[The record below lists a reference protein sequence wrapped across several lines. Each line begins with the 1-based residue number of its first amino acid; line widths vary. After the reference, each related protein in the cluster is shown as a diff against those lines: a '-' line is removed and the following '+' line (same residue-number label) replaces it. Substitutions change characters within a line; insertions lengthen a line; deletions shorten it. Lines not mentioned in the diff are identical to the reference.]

1 MNFTTFANSSEC
13 ATYRIRRH
21 SSQKGQGKEVA
32 CNLRKALCDA
42 SASGALR
49 LVSAKAKKA
58 LPEFKGHY
66 APEHWEVIARFHS
79 LADRIKGDKLAA
91 TFNLDKV
98 EVVA

>member
-1 MNFTTFANSSEC
+1 MNFTAFANSSEC

-32 CNLRKALCDA
+32 CNLRRALENA
-42 SASGALR
+42 SSRNELR

-79 LADRIKGDKLAA
+79 FSDRIKGDKIAA
-91 TFNLDKV
+91 TFNLDKM